1 MSQEQGRRAT
11 DNLPFDFEALIMEE
25 QDPQHRRFLLAFA
38 SIDRNLTTMANSFA
52 ESMRAMSQTV
62 EKVAQ
67 KQEIYAKQYD
77 ADKKWRDALENRT
90 KGWRDVLG
98 PVVVVLQALLVMVAS
113 VSGWYIKSEWS
124 TLMLREARQEERLDK
139 IEALDAR
146 LLLSKPSKEQS

>member
-1 MSQEQGRRAT
+1 MSTENGRRIT
-11 DNLPFDFEALIMEE
+11 DNLPFDFETLIMEE
-25 QDPQHRRFLLAFA
+25 QDPQHRRFLLAFS

-52 ESMRAMSQTV
+52 DSMKTMSQTV

-77 ADKKWRDALENRT
+77 EDKKWRDALENRT

-98 PVVVVLQALLVMVAS
+98 PVVVVLQAILVMVAS

>member
-1 MSQEQGRRAT
+1 MSDDNGRRAT

-25 QDPQHRRFLLAFA
+25 QDPQHRRFLLAFS

-52 ESMRAMSQTV
+52 DSMKTMSQTV

-67 KQEIYAKQYD
+67 KQENYAKQYD
-77 ADKKWRDALENRT
+77 EDKKWRDALENRS

-98 PVVVVLQALLVMVAS
+98 PVVVVLQAILVLAVS

-124 TLMLREARQEERLDK
+124 TLMTRELRQEERLDK
-139 IEALDAR
+139 IEALGAG
-146 LLLSKPSKEQS
+146 LLMSKQSKEAS